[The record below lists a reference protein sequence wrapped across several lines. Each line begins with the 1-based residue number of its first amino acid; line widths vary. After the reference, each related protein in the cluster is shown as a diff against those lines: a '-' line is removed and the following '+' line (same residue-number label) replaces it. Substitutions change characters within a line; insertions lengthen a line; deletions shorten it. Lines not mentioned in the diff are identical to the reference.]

1 MVTRLAPERRER
13 TPETRRPRSM
23 MDLLDTL
30 WREPFEATPFSMPE
44 FPSVNISEDD
54 KNITVEAEVPGM
66 KPEDLDISMH
76 NNNLIIQGEKRFE
89 DEENRDNYHRIER
102 SYGSFYRTIP
112 LPTEVD
118 ENNVKASYKNG
129 ILNITLPKTEQSRS
143 KKIQIES

>member
-1 MVTRLAPERRER
+1 MVTRLAPERRNR

-23 MDLLDTL
+23 LDLLDTF

-54 KNITVEAEVPGM
+54 KYITVEAEVPGM

-76 NNNLIIQGEKRFE
+76 NNNLIIQGEKKFE
-89 DEENRDNYHRIER
+89 DEENRDSYHRIER

-118 ENNVKASYKNG
+118 DNNVKANYKNG
-129 ILNITLPKTEQSRS
+129 ILNITLPKSEQSRS
-143 KKIQIES
+143 KKIHIES